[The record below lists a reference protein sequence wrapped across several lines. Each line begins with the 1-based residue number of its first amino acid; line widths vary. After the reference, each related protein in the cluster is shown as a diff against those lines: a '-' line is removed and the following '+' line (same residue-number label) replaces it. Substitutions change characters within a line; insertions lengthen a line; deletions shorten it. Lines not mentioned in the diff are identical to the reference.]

1 LGLRN
6 VLAVTGAVALI
17 IAVLPF
23 ALFVMLPLT
32 LAFHVKYYRLRP
44 PNRRCEGCPFEFIC
58 ALDFEEL

>member
-1 LGLRN
+1 MGLRD
-6 VLAVTGAVALI
+6 VLADLGAVALI

-23 ALFVMLPLT
+23 ALFVMLPLM

-44 PNRRCEGCPFEFIC
+44 PDRRCEGCPFEFIC